1 MGIVSFTFDQTLR
14 DLFLRFD
21 NELYRGDTSWIPP
34 FEKDLRAQLSPE
46 FPFYNKPG
54 NGFRHFLVIKGRKV
68 LGRIS
73 AMVNSDLRDRD
84 ETPVGIVGFFECVRD
99 YTVARDL
106 LDAATSWLHGEM
118 GKSRIWGPMNFDIWY
133 GYRFMTKGF
142 DTDLFY
148 GEPYNKPYY
157 PEFFLR
163 YGFTAK
169 SYWDSVEVTERETLE
184 RMIQRG
190 LVRYRELLGRG
201 YRFEHLDMKKFQ
213 EELRKLH
220 RVLSESF
227 HDFLGYTSISFEEFS
242 ATFGKL
248 RRAVDPRFFIF
259 VYDENN
265 ALVGFAGAFLELSDA
280 IRSMYGKDDI
290 ISRIRFLYN
299 RRHVSRINFYIGG
312 MTPEEA
318 VKRTGL
324 GRAGFAYVLKHIL
337 DAGYET
343 VLFTLR
349 AKGNVS
355 HGLIGKHA
363 PLPQREYALFELN
376 A

>member
-1 MGIVSFTFDQTLR
+1 MGVVSFTFDLTLR
-14 DLFLRFD
+14 DLFLRFGY
-21 NELYRGDTSWIPP
+21 ELYRGDASWIPP
-34 FEKDLRAQLSPE
+34 IEMDLRAQLSPE
-46 FPFYNKPG
+46 FPFYGKPG
-54 NGFRHFLVIKGRKV
+54 NGFRHFLVINDKRA

-73 AMVNSDLRDRD
+73 AMVNCDLRDRD
-84 ETPVGIVGFFECVRD
+84 GTPVGIVGFFECVED
-99 YTVARDL
+99 YAVARAL

-118 GKSRIWGPMNFDIWY
+118 GMIRIWGPMNFDIWH

-142 DTDLFY
+142 DTNLFY
-148 GEPYNKPYY
+148 GEPYNRAYY
-157 PEFFLR
+157 PEFFLQ

-169 SYWDSVEVTERETLE
+169 SYWDSVEVTGRETLE
-184 RMIQRG
+184 GMIQRG
-190 LVRYRELLGRG
+190 LMRYRELIGRG
-201 YRFEHLDMKKFQ
+201 YRFEHLNMKKFQ

-220 RVLSESF
+220 RILSESF
-227 HDFLGYTSISFEEFS
+227 HDFLGYTPILFEEFS
-242 ATFGKL
+242 ALFGKL
-248 RRAVDPRFFIF
+248 RYAIDPRFFIF

-280 IRSMYGKDDI
+280 IRSMSGKDNI
-290 ISRIRFLYN
+290 IRRISFLYK

-324 GRAGFAYVLKHIL
+324 GRAGFAYVLKYVM

-349 AKGNVS
+349 AKGNVA
-355 HGLIGKHA
+355 HGLLGKHA